1 MFSRGTPHFDKTF
14 FDLLRRRMEQDRKRA
29 RNASYNRPPAYGL
42 INTYFAPF
50 SIISFLIGFGILI
63 HALRWRYEI

>member
-1 MFSRGTPHFDKTF
+1 MF
-14 FDLLRRRMEQDRKRA
+14 RRKMEEERKRGSDS
-29 RNASYNRPPAYGL
+29 SYNRPPAYGM

-63 HALRWRYEI
+63 HALQWR